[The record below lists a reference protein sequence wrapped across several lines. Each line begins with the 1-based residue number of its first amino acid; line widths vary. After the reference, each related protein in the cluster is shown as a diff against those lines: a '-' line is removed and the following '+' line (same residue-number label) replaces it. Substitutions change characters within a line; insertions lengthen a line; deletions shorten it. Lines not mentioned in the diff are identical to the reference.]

1 MKKEELLKLLD
12 HAYNS
17 EEALTL
23 KMKNIM
29 LLQTLLSAIPQ
40 ENKKEM
46 RKILEMLYNQSLKHA
61 EIVGSWRLK
70 VLRGEV
76 DDY

>member
-1 MKKEELLKLLD
+1 LKLLD
-12 HAYNS
+12 HIYND

-23 KMKNIM
+23 KMKDIM
-29 LLQTLLSAIPQ
+29 LLQSMLSAIPQ
-40 ENKKEM
+40 ENKREM
-46 RKILEMLYNQSLKHA
+46 RKILEMMYNQSLKHA
-61 EIVGSWRLK
+61 EIVSNWRLK